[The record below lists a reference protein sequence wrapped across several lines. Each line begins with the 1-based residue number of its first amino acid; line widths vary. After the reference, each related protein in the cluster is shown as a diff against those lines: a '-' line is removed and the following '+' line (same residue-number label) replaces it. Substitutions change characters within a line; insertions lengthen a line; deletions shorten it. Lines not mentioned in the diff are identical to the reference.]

1 MVTHGARAT
10 QREAPPLCHPTSG
23 ADNRAVV
30 ALATTMN
37 TLHFARWPADLPTHI
52 TLPRTPV
59 HDNLAVSARRYPD
72 KVLCRFYDT
81 PLAYGEAWRQVE
93 ALAGFL
99 QQRCG
104 VARGDRVVLAM
115 QNCPQFILAYYAI
128 LRADAMVVPV
138 NPMNLTDELRHVAGD
153 AGARVAFTAQE
164 LYPRLAPLLGRGG
177 LASVV
182 VAAYSDAL
190 QGGTDLPLP
199 EACAAPRATIR
210 DLGVTLWADALDAA
224 LTPGPGLA
232 GPEDLCV
239 MPYTSGTTGLPKGC
253 VHTHASVTATLVA
266 GNLWFR
272 AIPDGDLLSTL
283 PLFHVTGMQGCMNG
297 PIHAGASV
305 TLMQRWDRDTAARLI
320 ERYRLDAW
328 TNISTMAIDFLA
340 NPRLDQYDLSSL
352 RRIGGGGAAMP
363 EAVADRLQART
374 GLSYIEGYGM
384 SETIGAT
391 HINPPQGPKR
401 QCLGIPIFD
410 VDARVVDPDTLA
422 ELPPGATGEIVVSG
436 PQVMRGY
443 WNRPEADRAAFFER
457 DGRRFLRTGDLGR
470 MDEEGYF
477 FITDRLK
484 RMINA
489 AGFKVWPAEVE
500 ALLYRHP
507 DVLEACVIGTP
518 DTRSGER
525 VKAVVVLRPGR
536 AGQVS
541 AEDIVG
547 WARAH
552 MAAYKVPR
560 VVEFADALPKS
571 ATGKVQWRA
580 LQEREFAARP

>member
-1 MVTHGARAT
+1 
-10 QREAPPLCHPTSG
+10 
-23 ADNRAVV
+23 
-30 ALATTMN
+30 MN
-37 TLHFARWPADLPTHI
+37 TLHFAHWPADLPTHI

-72 KVLCRFYDT
+72 KVLCRFYDS

-99 QQRCG
+99 QRRCG
-104 VARGDRVVLAM
+104 VARGDRVLLVM
-115 QNCPQFILAYYAI
+115 QNSPQFVLAYYAI

-138 NPMNLTDELRHVAGD
+138 NPMNLTEELRHYVADSD
-153 AGARVAFTAQE
+153 AKVAFTGQE
-164 LYPRLAPLLGRGG
+164 LHPRLAPLLGAGG
-177 LASVV
+177 LEHVV
-182 VAAYSDAL
+182 VAAYSDCL

-199 EACAAPRATIR
+199 EACAAPRAAIR
-210 DLGVTLWADALDAA
+210 APGVTLWADALDAGLA
-224 LTPGPGLA
+224 PGPSDA
-232 GPEDLCV
+232 GPDDLCV

-272 AIPDGDLLSTL
+272 AIPEANLLSSL
-283 PLFHVTGMQGCMNG
+283 PFFHVTGMQGCMNG
-297 PIHAGASV
+297 PIYAGASI
-305 TLMQRWDRDTAARLI
+305 TIMQRWDRDTAARLI

-340 NPRLDQYDLSSL
+340 NPRLDDYDLSSL

-363 EAVADRLQART
+363 EAVAGRLHALT
-374 GLSYIEGYGM
+374 GLSYIEGYGL

-391 HINPPQGPKR
+391 HINPPQHPKR
-401 QCLGIPIFD
+401 QCLGIPIFG

-422 ELPPGATGEIVVSG
+422 ELPQGETGEIVVSG
-436 PQVMRGY
+436 PQVLRGY
-443 WNRPEADRAAFFER
+443 WKKPEADRAVFFER
-457 DGRRFLRTGDLGR
+457 DGKRFFRTGDLGR

-507 DVLEACVIGTP
+507 DVLEACIVGTP
-518 DTRSGER
+518 DARTGET
-525 VKAVVVLRPGR
+525 VKAVVVLRAGR

-541 AEDIVG
+541 AEDIVA
-547 WARAH
+547 WARQN

-560 VVEFADALPKS
+560 VIEFAESLPKS

-580 LQEREFAARP
+580 LQEREFAARQ